1 MFVRYS
7 KYYTDSIILNTVT
20 TDELPCPTLPLT
32 YFLTPW
38 SRGLHEKL
46 TDSRLVKK
54 FPAFYGTQRYITTF
68 ASACHLFLSWSR
80 SIWSMPPHSISW
92 RSILI
97 LSSHLHLG
105 LPSGLFLKGFPTK
118 TLHTPL
124 LSLHMCYMP
133 SPSHSSRFH
142 HPKNIWWA
150 VQIIKLLIM

>member
-92 RSILI
+92 RSIL
-97 LSSHLHLG
+97 
-105 LPSGLFLKGFPTK
+105 
-118 TLHTPL
+118 
-124 LSLHMCYMP
+124 
-133 SPSHSSRFH
+133 
-142 HPKNIWWA
+142 
-150 VQIIKLLIM
+150 